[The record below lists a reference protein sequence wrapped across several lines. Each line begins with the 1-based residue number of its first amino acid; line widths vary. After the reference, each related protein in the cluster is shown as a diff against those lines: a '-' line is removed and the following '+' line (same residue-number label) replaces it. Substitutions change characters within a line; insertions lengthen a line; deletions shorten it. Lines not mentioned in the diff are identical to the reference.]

1 MPGPWDGLFRV
12 RVEVGGTKDRRRCVP
27 IIRIGRE
34 MPTPIPG
41 SDLEI
46 ERAVAGDPRVETFYF
61 GGEPWAVEVEDEFKS
76 GIWEADRDLWFF
88 LWNDDLVAGARL
100 GFWNRDPPHLDASD
114 IARRKYFLV
123 LSFGVNVRYQKQPD
137 PGSTPRTTFAR
148 SILAYIEAKGRANA
162 SCIGLSLWVRAD
174 NKHACKLYE
183 DLGFTYDANGSFDDD
198 GLETF
203 EMRKWF
209 AS

>member
-1 MPGPWDGLFRV
+1 M
-12 RVEVGGTKDRRRCVP
+12 
-27 IIRIGRE
+27 
-34 MPTPIPG
+34 
-41 SDLEI
+41 EI

-61 GGEPWAVEVEDEFKS
+61 GGEPWAVEVEEEFKS
-76 GIWEADRDLWFF
+76 GIWEADGDLWLF

-114 IARRKYFLV
+114 VARRKYFLV
-123 LSFGVNVRYQKQPD
+123 LSFGVNVPFQKQPD

-148 SILAYIEAKGRANA
+148 SILDYIESKARANA

-174 NKHACKLYE
+174 NKHARKLYE
-183 DLGFTYDANGSFDDD
+183 DLGFKYDANGSFDDD